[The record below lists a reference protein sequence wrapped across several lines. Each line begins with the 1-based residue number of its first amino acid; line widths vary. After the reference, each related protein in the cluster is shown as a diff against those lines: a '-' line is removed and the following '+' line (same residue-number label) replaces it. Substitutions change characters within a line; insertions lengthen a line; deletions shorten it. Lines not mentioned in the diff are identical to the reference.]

1 METLIEE
8 VIDNTIFKKKSFI
21 NRLFEKIKLKCRSSC
36 ICSIDTENDIVETKK
51 KQKEEFIN
59 LIKILKRNSLKLE
72 CEIQE
77 QEEEEEQPK
86 KLLETEI

>member
-21 NRLFEKIKLKCRSSC
+21 NRLLEKIKLKCRSSC
-36 ICSIDTENDIVETKK
+36 ICSIDTEDKIIETKK
-51 KQKEEFIN
+51 KQKQEFIE

-72 CEIQE
+72 SEI
-77 QEEEEEQPK
+77 QEEEEPNI
-86 KLLETEI
+86 LLETEI